1 MMDKRPLIILAG
13 PTASGKTGISV
24 RLAEKAGGEIISA
37 DSMQVYKEMT
47 IGTAKILPDEM
58 NGINH
63 YLVDEIAPD
72 EPFNVVIFQ
81 QMAKKAMEKIYD
93 SGHIPLLVGGTGFY
107 IQAVLYDID
116 FEDNAED
123 DEYRIRLQEAASQG
137 RGSDLY
143 EKLKDIDPDAAKAI
157 HPNNIKKIIRA
168 LEYHEQTGRRISEHN
183 EEQRKKESPYN
194 YVYFVLDMPRA
205 NLYERIEKRVDSM
218 MAAGLLEEVR
228 RLKSRGYDRSLVSMQ
243 GLGYKEL
250 FAYLDGE
257 MTLDEAVE
265 IIKRDTRRFAKRQM
279 TWFRR
284 EKDVI
289 YLDRSLYKD
298 EEGLL
303 SEMISIL
310 KERKIIG

>member
-298 EEGLL
+298 EEELL

-310 KERKIIG
+310 KEHKIIG

>member
-310 KERKIIG
+310 KEHKIIG